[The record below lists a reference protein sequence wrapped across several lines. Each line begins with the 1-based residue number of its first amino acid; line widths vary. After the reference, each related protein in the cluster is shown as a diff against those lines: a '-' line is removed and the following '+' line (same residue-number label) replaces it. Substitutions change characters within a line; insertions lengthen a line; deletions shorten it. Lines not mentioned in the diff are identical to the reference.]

1 MNIPNKG
8 CIPGLAD
15 DALVEIPAMVSA
27 RGIQGI
33 QMSAFP
39 PKLMNNVILPRM
51 CRANNIMEAYR
62 TGGVFEPDGN
72 LVAAFCRHVLGE
84 IRTGRKE
91 NTI

>member
-1 MNIPNKG
+1 
-8 CIPGLAD
+8 
-15 DALVEIPAMVSA
+15 MVSA

-62 TGGVFEPDGN
+62 TGDRSL
-72 LVAAFCRHVLGE
+72 LVLELMNDHRTRSYEQAKGLIDELLAQEWNRDAAAHYR
-84 IRTGRKE
+84 
-91 NTI
+91 